1 MRRAVRFPALLA
13 LLALVPLTGC
23 LFRTHKVERRVSTG
37 ALREASLEELIG
49 YINAEAAKVRTL
61 NATVDIAP
69 AIGGVKRGK
78 VTEIQEMRGYV
89 LVRKPNQLRMIGLFP

>member
-23 LFRTHKVERRVSTG
+23 LFRTHTVERRVSTG
-37 ALREASLEELIG
+37 ALKEASLEELIG

-69 AIGGVKRGK
+69 AIGGVKG
-78 VTEIQEMRGYV
+78 VIV
-89 LVRKPNQLRMIGLFP
+89 LKTYHNS